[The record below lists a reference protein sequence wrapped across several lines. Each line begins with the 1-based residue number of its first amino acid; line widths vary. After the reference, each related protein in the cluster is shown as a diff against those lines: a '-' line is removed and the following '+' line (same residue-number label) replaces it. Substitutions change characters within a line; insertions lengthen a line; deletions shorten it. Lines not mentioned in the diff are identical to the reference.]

1 MKRFPILLFLLPVAA
16 VSAQV
21 APVRLTIGDAARAAA
36 QHNANAEVA
45 RVRIDE
51 ANARVRQAKS
61 ALLPNLSGDLQ
72 QSGHTMNTA
81 TFGLPLPNFNPNGE
95 ILGPINVFDARGH
108 VAQNI
113 YDASANA
120 RIRAAKSGSVA
131 ATAEATSAGETAATG
146 AAMAYVRAQRAEA
159 QLRSRVADST
169 LSADLLGIAHDMLE
183 AGVGIA
189 LDVTRAQSQLAAAR
203 AQLISARNE
212 TARARLELLRATGLP
227 LDTPVEL
234 ADSLSPSPN
243 DQPPT
248 VEAAV
253 DVALK
258 QRPDIHSLEEQLA
271 ASRQQVS
278 AIRAERLPSLG
289 VVADEGLIGTKYQHL
304 LPTYTWG
311 LQVSIPVFDGYRR
324 EGRVSE
330 QSAVSREIEV
340 RERDLRTQVQVDV
353 RTALLDLSSAREQ
366 VSAARER
373 VSLGEQEVTQARD
386 RFSAGVAGNADVISA
401 SLTLSAARTSLVE
414 AETAYQSAKVALARA
429 QGSLTS
435 LK

>member
-1 MKRFPILLFLLPVAA
+1 MKHFSLPLLLL
-16 VSAQV
+16 SAPMLLAQS

-61 ALLPNLSGDLQ
+61 ALLPNLSGDVL
-72 QSGHTMNTA
+72 QSGHTLNTA
-81 TFGLPLPNFNPNGE
+81 TFGLPLPNFDPNGE
-95 ILGPINVFDARGH
+95 ILGPINTFDVRGR
-108 VAQNI
+108 VAQNV
-113 YDASANA
+113 YDAGANA
-120 RIRAAKSGSVA
+120 RVRAAKSGAVA
-131 ATAEATSAGETAATG
+131 ATAEATSAGETAAAG
-146 AAMAYVRAQRAEA
+146 AAFAYVRAQRADA

-212 TARARLELLRATGLP
+212 RARARLELLRAIGLP

-234 ADSLSPSPN
+234 ADSLSPSPS

-248 VEAAV
+248 VDAAV
-253 DVALK
+253 DVALR
-258 QRPDIHSLEEQLA
+258 QRPDIRSLEEQLA
-271 ASRQQVS
+271 ASRQQVA
-278 AIRAERLPSLG
+278 AIKAERLPSLG

-324 EGRVSE
+324 AGRISE
-330 QSAVSREIEV
+330 QSSVSREIEV
-340 RERDLRTQVQVDV
+340 RERDLRTQVNVDV
-353 RTALLDLSSAREQ
+353 RNALLDLSSAREQ

-373 VSLGEQEVTQARD
+373 VSLGEQEVAQARD
-386 RFSAGVAGNADVISA
+386 RFAAGVAGNADVISA

-414 AETAYQSAKVALARA
+414 AEASYQSAKVALARA